1 MLVGQPVSEMLYGF
15 VRIWIGQVS
24 ALGKHWVFYMGMNE
38 RHETQFVYGAAGPRF
53 EGPAHALCVATRAVS
68 PRGQVDSCHQHSDLP
83 AWRHK
88 VRGVTKRIG
97 VVTFERSIPCL
108 LRLPRSV
115 FCSLSH
121 LLSHIR
127 ALSAVVSAPQC
138 SQLSVAR
145 SCLLNL
151 CILPALRASDRD
163 RLSGLTAN
171 FSHNQPGWLRTH
183 ALVLEG
189 HQLSLNAI
197 VGYGGSIRVEVR
209 SNG

>member
-53 EGPAHALCVATRAVS
+53 
-68 PRGQVDSCHQHSDLP
+68 DSVHQDSDLP

-97 VVTFERSIPCL
+97 VVIFERSIPCL

-127 ALSAVVSAPQC
+127 ALSAVVSAPHM
-138 SQLSVAR
+138 SVLAA
-145 SCLLNL
+145 L
-151 CILPALRASDRD
+151 CCKK
-163 RLSGLTAN
+163 
-171 FSHNQPGWLRTH
+171 
-183 ALVLEG
+183 
-189 HQLSLNAI
+189 LSLESVHFTGIAC
-197 VGYGGSIRVEVR
+197 V
-209 SNG
+209 